1 MTKNVDHAADQ
12 GAFHHGATA
21 VAEWFPVA
29 NARLHVS
36 RTVGPSPA
44 DVERM
49 LRIQPELLLQLA
61 YDVKAVDATGVNI
74 VLSPLKSQRW
84 LRIPAH
90 VEFWTPP
97 SHHSNAIISLR
108 WQAIHL
114 SRYFPV
120 LEADLAVRPG
130 TSTAQVELNGSY
142 RPPLGFVG
150 LVFDHFVGKRIATV
164 AAVGFIDA
172 ICGAID
178 KGGLA
183 HADTDG

>member
-1 MTKNVDHAADQ
+1 MTKNVTRAADP
-12 GAFHHGATA
+12 GAFHEGATA
-21 VAEWFPVA
+21 AAEWLPVA

-36 RTVGPSPA
+36 RTVDRSPT

-49 LRIQPELLLQLA
+49 LRIQPELLLQIA
-61 YDVKAVDATGVNI
+61 YNVEAVDATGVNI
-74 VLSPLKSQRW
+74 VLSPVKSQRW
-84 LRIPAH
+84 LCIPAH

-97 SHHSNAIISLR
+97 PHHSNAIISLR

-130 TSTAQVELNGSY
+130 TSTAQVELNATY

-150 LVFDHFVGKRIATV
+150 LVFDYFVGKRIAAA

-178 KGGLA
+178 KG
-183 HADTDG
+183 D

>member
-12 GAFHHGATA
+12 SAQDGATA
-21 VAEWFPVA
+21 AAEWFPVA

-36 RTVGPSPA
+36 RPVGPSPA

-49 LRIQPELLLQLA
+49 LRIQPERLLQLA
-61 YDVKAVDATGVNI
+61 YNVETVAATGVNI
-74 VLSPLKSQRW
+74 GLSPVKSQRW

-108 WQAIHL
+108 WQAVHL

-130 TSTAQVELNGSY
+130 TSTAQVELNGTY

-150 LVFDHFVGKRIATV
+150 LVLDYFVGKRIATV

-178 KGGLA
+178 KGVLA
-183 HADTDG
+183 RAHTNG